1 MNKKILVALDNSDYA
16 TKVMQQAI
24 ELAKSY
30 KTQIQ
35 TISVIEVIPA
45 YGLESSLTAKGSLD
59 IYSESLKT
67 VLDKCM
73 KLAAENEVDC
83 SIELLNGNPAEEIVK
98 YAEEKGMDIIV
109 MGHLGETTSP
119 SFLIG
124 SVAQKVV
131 AFSKCSVFIVR

>member
-16 TKVMQQAI
+16 TKVMQNAI

-30 KTQIQ
+30 QAQ
-35 TISVIEVIPA
+35 LQAISVLEVIPA
-45 YGLESSLTAKGSLD
+45 YAAGSPVSPKQSLGS
-59 IYSESLKT
+59 YHESLKT
-67 VLDKCM
+67 VLDNCT
-73 KLAAENEVDC
+73 KLAAENGIECNV
-83 SIELLNGNPAEEIVK
+83 ELLNGNPAEEIIK
-98 YAEEKGMDIIV
+98 YAEEKGTDIIV

-131 AFSKCSVFIVR
+131 AFGKCSVFIVR